1 MACSIYNGG
10 TSELING
17 WCKWY
22 AFDPLNETSILKILS
37 NFHCVNLI
45 EMGEKSIQI
54 ESNFTP
60 DKAAKRILEA
70 CKSVL
75 K

>member
-1 MACSIYNGG
+1 
-10 TSELING
+10 
-17 WCKWY
+17 
-22 AFDPLNETSILKILS
+22 
-37 NFHCVNLI
+37 
-45 EMGEKSIQI
+45 MGEKSIQI